1 MRVLEGPHSL
11 WQTPD
16 TGTSVTVGVFDG
28 VHLGHQQILDRL
40 KALSAGRPVV
50 AVTFEPHPVAVLA
63 PGRAPKVLSTPD
75 QRVRQLERVGVDLV
89 GVLDFNDELRLMPAG
104 RFVQEILLDTLRAE
118 VIVVGNNFRFG
129 HRGEGDTELL
139 EQLSTRHGFV
149 FEAVGLIG
157 DERPISSTRVREALA
172 DGDLVEAERLIGR
185 PYTLSGVVVIG
196 EGRGKTIGI
205 PTANLGLRSNQFVP
219 GHGVYAVMVDVA
231 GRTVRGVCNVG
242 VRPTFEEINEVAEVH
257 LFEFDED
264 LYGEVLEVEF
274 RHRIRGERAFDGID
288 ELVAQIRRDIETATA
303 LLSAGASET

>member
-16 TGTSVTVGVFDG
+16 TRTAVTVGVFDG
-28 VHLGHQQILDRL
+28 VHLGHQQILERL
-40 KALSAGRPVV
+40 KALSADRPVV

-63 PGRAPKVLSTPD
+63 PGRAPKLLSTPD

-118 VIVVGNNFRFG
+118 VIVVGGDFRFG
-129 HRGEGDTELL
+129 YRGEGDTEML

-172 DGDLVEAERLIGR
+172 GGDPVEAERLIGR
-185 PYTLSGVVVIG
+185 PYALSGVVVIG

-219 GHGVYAVMVDVA
+219 GHGVYAVVVDLA
-231 GRTVRGVCNVG
+231 GRAVRGVCNVG
-242 VRPTFEEINEVAEVH
+242 VRPTFDGMNEVVEVH
-257 LFEFDED
+257 LFDFDED
-264 LYGEVLEVEF
+264 LYGEMLEVEF

-303 LLSAGASET
+303 LLTAGASES